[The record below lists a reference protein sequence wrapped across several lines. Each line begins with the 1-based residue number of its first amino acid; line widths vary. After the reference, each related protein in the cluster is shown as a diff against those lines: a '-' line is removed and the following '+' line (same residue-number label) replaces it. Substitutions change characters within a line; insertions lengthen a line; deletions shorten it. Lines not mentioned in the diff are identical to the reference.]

1 MITRFKIIILSALLL
16 VMWQPSYSQLFE
28 GTITLHVTS
37 DHKESSTMLTIRGD
51 KTLLE
56 ADIDSTESIKI
67 IKDWDAETTTL
78 LRRKNDLKYGFRTK
92 GISEAD
98 PPAKDEKES
107 GDVKTDITDEVK
119 MIGTYS
125 CTKVIYKS
133 PFAIS
138 EAWITKDA
146 GFSLSKYFPEF
157 LGSNTDPHLYDLRKA
172 ANKEGFVMR
181 YWEKLIDSGKE
192 SNLDMTVT
200 PKEIP
205 IEVFSINAEYLILDE
220 EGIQR
225 LLQDAQ
231 HDEVKKK
238 QWSEFMQLF
247 GSK

>member
-1 MITRFKIIILSALLL
+1 MNSRFKLIILLALLL
-16 VMWQPSYSQLFE
+16 VMWHPSYSQSFE

-67 IKDWDAETTTL
+67 IKDWEAETTTL
-78 LRRKNDLKYGFRTK
+78 LRRKNDLKYGFRTL
-92 GISEAD
+92 GIPESD
-98 PPAKDEKES
+98 PPVHDEKVS
-107 GDVKTDITDEVK
+107 GNIKTDITDEVK
-119 MIGTYS
+119 MIDSYK

-157 LGSNTDPHLYDLRKA
+157 LGSSTDPHLYDLRKA

-192 SNLDMTVT
+192 SNLDMIVT

-205 IEVFSINAEYLILDE
+205 NEVFNISAEYLVLDQE
-220 EGIQR
+220 SMKR
-225 LLQDAQ
+225 LLQDSQ
-231 HDEVKKK
+231 RDEVKKK
-238 QWSEFMQLF
+238 QWDEFMQLF
-247 GSK
+247 GNK

>member
-1 MITRFKIIILSALLL
+1 MIKRFKFIILPAFLL
-16 VMWQPSYSQLFE
+16 VMWHPSDCQSFE

-37 DHKESSTMLTIRGD
+37 DQKESSTMLTIKGD

-67 IKDWDAETTTL
+67 IKDWDAGTTTL
-78 LRRKNDLKYGFRTK
+78 LRRKNDLKYGFRSNS
-92 GISEAD
+92 IPESN
-98 PPAKDEKES
+98 PPAQDEKVS
-107 GDVKTDITDEVK
+107 GNIQTDITDEVK
-119 MIGTYS
+119 MIGTYK

-157 LGSNTDPHLYDLRKA
+157 LGSNTNSHLYDLRKA
-172 ANKEGFVMR
+172 ANNGGFVMR

-192 SNLDMTVT
+192 SNVDMTIT

-205 IEVFSINAEYLILDE
+205 NDAFSLSAGYLVLDQE
-220 EGIQR
+220 SMQQ

-231 HDEVKKK
+231 HDEAKKK
-238 QWSEFMQLF
+238 QWDEFMQLF
-247 GSK
+247 GNK

>member
-1 MITRFKIIILSALLL
+1 MITRFKLIILSAFLL
-16 VMWQPSYSQLFE
+16 VIWHPSYGQSFE
-28 GTITLHVTS
+28 GTITLHVKS
-37 DHKESSTMLTIRGD
+37 DQKESSTMLTIKGD

-56 ADIDSTESIKI
+56 AEIDSTESIKI
-67 IKDWDAETTTL
+67 IKDWDSETTTL
-78 LRRKNDLKYGFRTK
+78 LRRKNDLKYGFRSK
-92 GISEAD
+92 GIPESD
-98 PPAKDEKES
+98 PPIQDEKES
-107 GDVKTDITDEVK
+107 ADIKKEVTGEVK

-125 CTKVIYKS
+125 CTKVIYKNAS
-133 PFAIS
+133 AIS

-181 YWEKLIDSGKE
+181 YWEKLIASGKE

-205 IEVFSINAEYLILDE
+205 NEVFSISAEYLVLDQE
-220 EGIQR
+220 SMQQ

-238 QWSEFMQLF
+238 QWGEFMQLF

>member
-1 MITRFKIIILSALLL
+1 MITGFKIIILSALLL
-16 VMWQPSYSQLFE
+16 MMWFPSNGQSFE
-28 GTITLHVTS
+28 GTIALHVTS
-37 DHKESSTMLTIRGD
+37 DQKESSTMLTIKGH

-56 ADIDSTESIKI
+56 ADIDSSETIKI
-67 IKDWDAETTTL
+67 IKDPEAEKTTL
-78 LRRKNDLKYGFRTK
+78 LRRKNDLKYGFRINSIPEPDPTVKDGTK
-92 GISEAD
+92 SNTI
-98 PPAKDEKES
+98 
-107 GDVKTDITDEVK
+107 KTEITDEVK
-119 MIGTYS
+119 RIGTYS

-133 PFAIS
+133 AFAIS

-157 LGSNTDPHLYDLRKA
+157 LGNNTDPHLYELRQA
-172 ANKEGFVMR
+172 ANQEGFVMS

-205 IEVFSINAEYLILDE
+205 NDVFSIIGEYLVLDQE
-220 EGIQR
+220 SMQR

-238 QWSEFMQLF
+238 QWEEFMQLF
-247 GSK
+247 GNK

>member
-1 MITRFKIIILSALLL
+1 
-16 VMWQPSYSQLFE
+16 MWHASFGQSFE

-37 DHKESSTMLTIRGD
+37 DQMESSTMLTIRGD

-56 ADIDSTESIKI
+56 ADIDSSESIKI
-67 IKDWDAETTTL
+67 IKDWDAETTIL

-92 GISEAD
+92 GIPEAD
-98 PPAKDEKES
+98 PPVQEEKVS
-107 GDVKTDITDEVK
+107 GNIKTDITDEVK

-125 CTKVIYKS
+125 CTKDIYTS

-138 EAWITKDA
+138 EAWIAKDA

-200 PKEIP
+200 MKEIP
-205 IEVFSINAEYLILDE
+205 NTVFSISGEYLVLDQE
-220 EGIQR
+220 SMQR
-225 LLQDAQ
+225 LLQEAQ

-238 QWSEFMQLF
+238 QWGEFMQLF
-247 GSK
+247 GNK